1 MLMGG
6 GVPMSAIGALLG
18 FVLLLFLI
26 VMVVRA
32 VLDWTGVLGA
42 ARDGWAARARS
53 VSHTLTEPVLAP
65 VRRVLKP
72 VRVGSV
78 QIDLAFTVVFIAAL
92 VLRSLALS
100 L

>member
-1 MLMGG
+1 
-6 GVPMSAIGALLG
+6 MSMSVIGTLLG

-26 VMVVRA
+26 VLVARA

-42 ARDGWAARARS
+42 GAEGWVGRARQL
-53 VSHTLTEPVLAP
+53 SHTMTEPVLGP

-78 QIDLAFTVVFIAAL
+78 QIDLAFTVVFFAAL
-92 VLRSLALS
+92 VLRSVVVS